1 MILTRQDLTS
11 KGKHEFFEEI
21 KISPDQIK
29 NNPLI
34 ISIKK
39 LEGRVESEYI
49 ASLTIVKIKLTG
61 DLLLKSTRSLK
72 PVDFHLCSNDELVIA
87 YSKDEDFDPDS
98 MVYLEGDSL
107 NMDEIFYSML
117 ISSIPLKVIS
127 EEDEEIIKGD
137 DWEVITEEEYEKR
150 KKNGDNLS
158 QFDVLKDLDLD

>member
-1 MILTRQDLTS
+1 
-11 KGKHEFFEEI
+11 
-21 KISPDQIK
+21 
-29 NNPLI
+29 
-34 ISIKK
+34 
-39 LEGRVESEYI
+39 
-49 ASLTIVKIKLTG
+49 
-61 DLLLKSTRSLK
+61 
-72 PVDFHLCSNDELVIA
+72 
-87 YSKDEDFDPDS
+87 

-158 QFDVLKDLDLD
+158 PFDVLKDLDLD